1 MNRDDCKTNPGEA
14 ESPETERMK
23 TLYLMI
29 GIQGSGKSTFCA
41 KHLPNVPRVNLDTLK
56 TRNNERRMIA
66 ECHERGCDYVV
77 DNTNP
82 TREDR
87 ARYIPAA
94 KVEGYRVIGY
104 FMQSRL
110 RECIERNNRRAGKE
124 KIPSGAI
131 AATSNR
137 LEMPS
142 RAEGF
147 DELYY
152 VANDG
157 VTMTISEWRD
167 EREF

>member
-1 MNRDDCKTNPGEA
+1 M
-14 ESPETERMK
+14 
-23 TLYLMI
+23 
-29 GIQGSGKSTFCA
+29 
-41 KHLPNVPRVNLDTLK
+41 
-56 TRNNERRMIA
+56 
-66 ECHERGCDYVV
+66 
-77 DNTNP
+77 
-82 TREDR
+82 
-87 ARYIPAA
+87 
-94 KVEGYRVIGY
+94 IGY